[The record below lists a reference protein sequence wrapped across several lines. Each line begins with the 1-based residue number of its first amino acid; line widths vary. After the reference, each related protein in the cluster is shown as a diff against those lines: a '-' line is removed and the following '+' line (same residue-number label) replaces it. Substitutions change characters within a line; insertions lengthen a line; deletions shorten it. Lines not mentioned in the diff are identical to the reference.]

1 MIAGWL
7 RYVAM
12 PDPAPIPLPAVL
24 QGRYRIGPVIG
35 HGGASVV
42 YRAADTL
49 LGRDVAIK
57 AFTARAVSPEDLRT
71 QEGEARLLGSLNHAG
86 LVTLLDAGVD
96 LSDATA
102 PQVFLV
108 MEFVQGHD
116 LRARVRS
123 GPLNPLELGYLG
135 WDLCN
140 ALEYV
145 HERGIVHRDLKPA
158 NVLLMENVPGRPPR
172 GKLADFGIAVLRS
185 ASAPNEEFA
194 TGTAA
199 YLSPEQV
206 EGLELGTATD
216 VYSLGLV
223 LLEAATGRIA
233 FPGGVV
239 DSALARL
246 DHDPEIP
253 PSLGPSLAE
262 LLRGM
267 TRRDPAAR
275 MTAADAAVGFRELLV
290 EISGDARPKVADAES
305 ARLEAVRRYNLLD
318 TPPDGAF
325 DRVTGLAA
333 RIFDVPV
340 ALVSIVD
347 ADRIWFKS
355 HHGVDVTEVERTRGL
370 AMSGGLHE
378 KTLVVEDIETD
389 PRINPNQLLSNA
401 SGVRFYAGVPLIT
414 PDGHNVGSFA
424 IIDWKPRTFTAA
436 EVASLEDLAAIV
448 LHEMELRL
456 AARRVVLQHD

>member
-1 MIAGWL
+1 ML
-7 RYVAM
+7 EQT
-12 PDPAPIPLPAVL
+12 PTPLPAVL

-49 LGRDVAIK
+49 LGREVAIK
-57 AFTARAVSPEDLRT
+57 AFTARAARPEDLRT
-71 QEGEARLLGSLNHAG
+71 QEGEARLLGSLNHPG

-96 LSDATA
+96 MTDVAA

-108 MEFVQGHD
+108 MEFVEGPD
-116 LRARVRS
+116 LRTRLQS
-123 GPLNPLELGYLG
+123 GPPLNEHELGYLG

-145 HERGIVHRDLKPA
+145 HERGVIHRDLKPA
-158 NVLLMENVPGRPPR
+158 NVLLAPVPGRPAR

-185 ASAPNEEFA
+185 ASVLDEEFA

-206 EGLELGTATD
+206 EGRELGLATD

-233 FPGGVV
+233 YPGGVL

-246 DHDPEIP
+246 ERDPDIP
-253 PSLGPSLAE
+253 QNLGTALTA
-262 LLRGM
+262 LLQGM

-275 MTAADAAVGFRELLV
+275 LTAAEAAVGFRELLV
-290 EISGDARPKVADAES
+290 EQAGGARPKVADAEA
-305 ARLEAVRRYNLLD
+305 ARVEAVRRYNLLD

-325 DRVTGLAA
+325 DRITALAA

-340 ALVSIVD
+340 AIVSIVD
-347 ADRIWFKS
+347 ADRIWLKS
-355 HHGVDVTEVERTRGL
+355 HYGIDVSELERTRGL
-370 AMSGGLHE
+370 ATSGGLHE
-378 KTLVVEDIETD
+378 QILVVEDVQAD
-389 PRINPNQLLSNA
+389 PRISPGQTAASA
-401 SGVRFYAGVPLIT
+401 SGLRFYAGVPLIT
-414 PDGHNVGSFA
+414 PDGHNLGSFA
-424 IIDWKPRTFTAA
+424 IIDWKPRTFTPAQ
-436 EVASLEDLAAIV
+436 VASLEDLAAIV

-456 AARRVVLQHD
+456 AARRAVLHHD